1 MTHSFLFKSGT
12 ISLLALL
19 LSSGCGSDETAATG
33 GDGGSGA
40 GISTEAGGAS
50 SGGATNDVA
59 PTVTAMAPMDGA
71 MDVTLNSNVTAT
83 FSEAM
88 DPASITDATFVLRRG
103 NDVIP
108 ASVSYAGT
116 VATLGPA
123 ANLASN
129 SLFTVT
135 VNTGATDLGGNPLA
149 ADETWT
155 FETGTRV
162 AIGPAPVSLGTA
174 GNFVILA
181 KSGIDTVP
189 TSALTGDIGVSPID
203 GTALTGFSL
212 TMDSTNTF
220 ATSSQITGSAFAADY
235 TSPTPSN
242 LTTAVG
248 NMEAAFTDAAGRP
261 TPDFTELASGDLS
274 GLTLVPGLYKW
285 GTGVMISSDV
295 TLSGGPDDVWIFQ
308 ISGDFTIAA
317 DAQVIL
323 AGGAH
328 PSNIFWQ
335 AFGAVALNTTSHLEG
350 IVLSLTEITLATGAS
365 VNGRLLSQ
373 TAVTL
378 DASTV
383 TQPSL

>member
-1 MTHSFLFKSGT
+1 MTHTILLRSGT
-12 ISLLALL
+12 LSLLALL
-19 LSSGCGSDETAATG
+19 LISGCGDDTAATS
-33 GDGGSGA
+33 GDGGAGA
-40 GISTEAGGAS
+40 GVSAGGSS
-50 SGGATNDVA
+50 SGGATNDSA
-59 PTVTAMAPMDGA
+59 PTVTATAPMDGA

-88 DPASITDATFVLRRG
+88 DAASITDAAFVLRQG
-103 NDVIP
+103 DSVIP

-116 VATLGPA
+116 VATLNPEASLA
-123 ANLASN
+123 ANST
-129 SLFTVT
+129 FTAT
-135 VNTGATDLGGNPLA
+135 VNTGATDLEGNPLA

-162 AIGPAPVSLGTA
+162 ALGPAPVSLGTA

-189 TSALTGDIGVSPID
+189 TSALTGDVGVSPID

-212 TMDSTNTF
+212 AMDSTNTF
-220 ATSSQITGSAFAADY
+220 AISSQITGRAFAADY
-235 TSPTPSN
+235 ASPTPSN
-242 LTTAVG
+242 LTTAVS

-261 TPDFTELASGDLS
+261 TPDFTELGSGDIS

-285 GTGVMISSDV
+285 GTGVMISTDV
-295 TLSGGPDDVWIFQ
+295 TLAGGPDDVWIFQ
-308 ISGDFTIAA
+308 ISGDFTVAA
-317 DAQVIL
+317 GARVIL
-323 AGGAH
+323 ADGAR
-328 PSNIFWQ
+328 SQNIFWQ

-350 IVLSLTEITLATGAS
+350 MVLSLTEITLATGAS

-378 DASTV
+378 DQATV
-383 TQPSL
+383 IQPTL